1 MPSAAGLAGLRSPVL
16 GVEPEESRRGRGFL
30 AHGRGR
36 SVRDDDHAG
45 SHTLCH
51 ETAERA
57 LLADRVIFGDDQRR
71 EIHNIGGVYNPNTI
85 LSRIYR

>member
-1 MPSAAGLAGLRSPVL
+1 MPSAARLAGLRSPVL

-30 AHGRGR
+30 AHGCGR
-36 SVRDDDHAG
+36 SVRDDDHAR

-51 ETAERA
+51 ETAGTRA
-57 LLADRVIFGDDQRR
+57 AGRPRDIRGRSAF
-71 EIHNIGGVYNPNTI
+71 EIHSMGGVYDPHTI